1 MKNPRSLK
9 HLTGNQLESQVTLGI
24 QVTRPEE
31 CQGSPGPDLG
41 PDPGLGPEVPCQDT
55 EAPSSDP
62 GPEGPVPGPGQ
73 DPEGQGPDPEGTCP
87 EGQGPHPG
95 PDIS

>member
-9 HLTGNQLESQVTLGI
+9 HLTGNQLDPESQVTLGI

-31 CQGSPGPDLG
+31 CQGSPGPGLG

-55 EAPSSDP
+55 EAPGSDP

-73 DPEGQGPDPEGTCP
+73 DPEGLCP
-87 EGQGPHPG
+87 EGQGPDPV

>member
-9 HLTGNQLESQVTLGI
+9 HLTGNQLDPESQVTLGI
-24 QVTRPEE
+24 RPEE

-55 EAPSSDP
+55 EAPGSDP
-62 GPEGPVPGPGQ
+62 GPEGPGQ
-73 DPEGQGPDPEGTCP
+73 DPEGLCPEGQGPDP
-87 EGQGPHPG
+87 G